1 MKFSSIIL
9 RVFRAASCAA
19 LLLACSGAYG
29 AASASDQ
36 QFLVR
41 AQKPYSNLREKG
53 LVTFEA
59 SLTPDWTLALKGQTP
74 EATAQGLKLL
84 QKIWFKM
91 VQSEDN
97 SVRITHGGE
106 VGAVSEKQQA
116 GLNQIYAGME
126 QMVTGF
132 FSTWSTFML
141 TPPLPDPASDYEL
154 AHLDEGYRLTYK
166 EDKSRVTTTLGKDAI
181 VTEVSVVDPGFTS
194 TLHPHFVASPQGL
207 LLDGY
212 QALYIGSGGAN
223 TTTLDIQIS
232 YELAGGLLLPSK
244 LHLAGTYNKEPFNVE
259 VAFSDYQVRKK

>member
-1 MKFSSIIL
+1 
-9 RVFRAASCAA
+9 
-19 LLLACSGAYG
+19 
-29 AASASDQ
+29 
-36 QFLVR
+36 
-41 AQKPYSNLREKG
+41 
-53 LVTFEA
+53 
-59 SLTPDWTLALKGQTP
+59 
-74 EATAQGLKLL
+74 
-84 QKIWFKM
+84 
-91 VQSEDN
+91 
-97 SVRITHGGE
+97 
-106 VGAVSEKQQA
+106 
-116 GLNQIYAGME
+116 
-126 QMVTGF
+126 
-132 FSTWSTFML
+132 ML

-212 QALYIGSGGAN
+212 QALYVGNGSAN

-259 VAFSDYQVRKK
+259 VAFSDYRVRKK